1 MAQTFLNFSVEGTQD
16 RLTANA
22 GMILFGEYCKAIGL
36 EKQINTHLPLPRS
49 NRGFDPFEHMMPL
62 ILMLHSGGHSL
73 EDIRLIKS
81 DKALRSLLKMER
93 IATADGIGKWLGRL
107 GLAGVY
113 GIETINRFLLSRHLK
128 TLDKEPLVLDIDAS
142 VIESHK
148 STAAYTYKKVP
159 GFTPMIGH
167 INGGYVIHSEFRSGN
182 IAPADT
188 NLSFVKRCAQQLP
201 NTQTFSFIRADSAS
215 YQAALFDYCDDNAIT
230 YTIGGQL
237 DSSALNTIR
246 EMTQW
251 EEFSPCESIG
261 ESLHTM
267 INAKNAFRLIVVKKS
282 ITPQLPTMQSLFT
295 EEELQSYIQEK
306 YHIIATNAD
315 ESLSAQEIVSFYRQ
329 RGNESEN
336 RIKELKNGF
345 NLSYLPSSNFM
356 SNAFY
361 WSIGTLSHNL
371 FILFKQ
377 MLEHSKQHHTVAT
390 IRHQLYHLAG
400 KVIVHGRQTILKIN
414 TEFISLFHTI
424 RGRIF
429 SASLE

>member
-1 MAQTFLNFSVEGTQD
+1 MAQTFLNFSVEATQE
-16 RLTANA
+16 RLTSNA
-22 GMILFGEYCKAIGL
+22 GMILFGEFCKAIGL

-49 NRGFDPFEHMMPL
+49 NRGFAPFEHIMPL

-81 DKALRSLLKMER
+81 DKALCSLLKMQR
-93 IATADGIGKWLGRL
+93 VATADGIGKWLGRV

-113 GIETINRFLLSRHLK
+113 GIETINRFLLNRHLK
-128 TLDKEPLVLDIDAS
+128 TLDNKPLVLDIDAS

-188 NLSFVKRCAQQLP
+188 NLSFVKRCTQQLP
-201 NTQTFSFIRADSAS
+201 NRQKFSFIRADSAS
-215 YQAALFDYCDDNAIT
+215 YQGALFDYCDDNTIT
-230 YTIGGQL
+230 YTIGGRL
-237 DSSALNTIR
+237 DSSALGTIR
-246 EMTQW
+246 EITQW
-251 EEFSPCESIG
+251 EELSPCESIG
-261 ESLHTM
+261 ESLHT
-267 INAKNAFRLIVVKKS
+267 ITSAKNAFRLIVVKKS

-295 EEELQSYIQEK
+295 DEELQAYIEEK

-315 ESLSAQEIVSFYRQ
+315 ESLSAKEIVSFYRQ

-336 RIKELKNGF
+336 RIKELKSGF

-377 MLEHSKQHHTVAT
+377 MLDKTKQHHTVAT

-400 KVIVHGRQTILKIN
+400 KVIVHGRRTILKIN
-414 TEFISLFHTI
+414 REFLSLFETL
-424 RGRIF
+424 RGKIF
-429 SASLE
+429 QASLT